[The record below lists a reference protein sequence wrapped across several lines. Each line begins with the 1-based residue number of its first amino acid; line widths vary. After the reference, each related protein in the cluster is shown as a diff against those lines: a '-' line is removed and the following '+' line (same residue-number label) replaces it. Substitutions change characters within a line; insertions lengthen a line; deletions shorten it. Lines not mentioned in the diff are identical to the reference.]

1 MKTYQHELKAEYFE
15 QDIIMQKELKRIKN
29 EWMETFADVEEIFG
43 NQYQSYSD
51 SVKKNLLGL
60 T

>member
-29 EWMETFADVEEIFG
+29 EEWKPLQTLKRFLETNIKVIAT
-43 NQYQSYSD
+43 
-51 SVKKNLLGL
+51 L
-60 T
+60 